1 MGGFLG
7 SAPEPP
13 APLPMPA
20 AIDPEIEARKVR
32 QDTIARNRR
41 GRAGMVAGDER
52 GVLAPVTGQ
61 GKSLLGE

>member
-7 SAPEPP
+7 GSPEPP
-13 APLPMPA
+13 APPPMPA
-20 AIDPEIEARKVR
+20 VIDPEVEARKAR
-32 QDTIARNRR
+32 QESIARNRR

-52 GVLAPVTGQ
+52 GILTPVAGQ